1 MSDYEYVPN
10 GDSPA
15 VEPPVA
21 SHGYEAG
28 HGTGFIFR
36 DAETYR
42 IDGDSI
48 AELNRIWAQLVL
60 RDDTIQSLQTEVNSL
75 RFTQIKG
82 DDPRLSDFWA
92 EAQELAARA
101 NHCSVYDDIA
111 EALGGP
117 RRTREYSVTV
127 SVPVTVWVTLSTA
140 VEATDEE
147 EAEEYAYDN
156 FRQMSLD
163 NGSYDIDDATPEWDD
178 AQYEV
183 EEA

>member
-10 GDSPA
+10 EDSPA

-21 SHGYEAG
+21 SHGYEASD
-28 HGTGFIFR
+28 GTGFIFR

-48 AELNRIWAQLVL
+48 AELNRLWAQLVL
-60 RDDTIQSLQTEVNSL
+60 RDDTIRSLKTEVDSL
-75 RFTQIKG
+75 RYTQIKG

-92 EAQELAARA
+92 EAQELATRA
-101 NHCSVYDDIA
+101 NHCEVYDDIA

-117 RRTREYSVTV
+117 RRIREYSVTV
-127 SVPVTVWVTLSTA
+127 SVPVTVWVTMSTA
-140 VEATDEE
+140 VEASDET

-163 NGSYDIDDATPEWDD
+163 NGSYDIDDAEADWDT

-183 EEA
+183 EVA